1 MSYLHAKPSSIWL
14 NQLLFLSSYS
24 FNSSPL
30 FAEGRCPGSKAAFFN
45 QTNSFAS
52 TPIIKLNDR
61 SFTIACWIKQTAW
74 VPDGLAA
81 IYGDWYHPWQ
91 LLLSVKKQ
99 KIIFH
104 RHANEGEVWWSLE
117 STKVSFDTWTHVA
130 VTWDHVR
137 GAVFICANGQEIG
150 SGSYTPGAS
159 FFQPTGRL
167 YQIGNDGHTDDHQF
181 HGSVM
186 DLYVFG
192 TALTLEQVNKLRGE
206 RCVTTHSISYCKPSR
221 NALHQNG
228 A

>member
-1 MSYLHAKPSSIWL
+1 MLKPSSIWL

-61 SFTIACWIKQTAW
+61 SFTIACWIKQTTW

-91 LLLSVKKQ
+91 FLLSVKNQ

-117 STKVSFDTWTHVA
+117 STKVSLDTWTHVA
-130 VTWDHVR
+130 VTLDHVR
-137 GAVFICANGQEIG
+137 GVVFIYANGQEIG
-150 SGSYTPGAS
+150 NGSYNPGAS
-159 FFQPTGRL
+159 FFQPTGKL

-192 TALTLEQVNKLRGE
+192 TALTLEQVNKLRGK
-206 RCVTTHSISYCKPSR
+206 RCVTTHSISHCKPSR
-221 NALHQNG
+221 NALHQSG